1 MAEAPF
7 RGTPGTSPGA
17 VLALIRSGEAQ
28 TRADVARLTG
38 LSRTAV
44 NARVA
49 ALRDLGLVLEGD
61 LGPSTGGR
69 PPVQLALD
77 TGAGVVGAV
86 ALGRSRVQVGVCDLG
101 GALLGHVEEPLDVT
115 VGPDR
120 VMALVVDRLRA
131 VLTSVGRSPVDLRG
145 IGCSMPG
152 IVDRTAGASTATP
165 LLPSWDGVPLAP
177 YLSELGSP
185 DTVPAV
191 PAVPAVFDNDVLV
204 LALSERDGHLRQ
216 HTDLVAVKAST
227 GLGVAVVADGRILH
241 GGRGAAGELG
251 HARSAAADDLP
262 CRCGERGCLET
273 VAAGWALVQAMNDQ
287 GRSVGHVRDLVA
299 LVRSGDP
306 VARTLVRD
314 AGRRVGEVLATA
326 VTLLNPTAVVIGGDM
341 GPAYD
346 TFAAGLRETLYANAT
361 AFATRDLAILES
373 THGEMA
379 GLVGSGLLALEHVLS
394 PAYVDATIGG
404 RAASDASGQ
413 SRPLRS

>member
-1 MAEAPF
+1 
-7 RGTPGTSPGA
+7 
-17 VLALIRSGEAQ
+17 
-28 TRADVARLTG
+28 
-38 LSRTAV
+38 
-44 NARVA
+44 
-49 ALRDLGLVLEGD
+49 
-61 LGPSTGGR
+61 
-69 PPVQLALD
+69 
-77 TGAGVVGAV
+77 
-86 ALGRSRVQVGVCDLG
+86 VQVGVCDLG

-115 VGPDR
+115 VGPDV

-131 VLTSVGRSPVDLRG
+131 VLASVGRSPDDLRG

-152 IVDRTAGASTATP
+152 IVDRHRGASTATP
-165 LLPSWDGVPLAP
+165 LLPSWDGIPLAP
-177 YLSELGSP
+177 YLSDLGP
-185 DTVPAV
+185 DL
-191 PAVPAVFDNDVLV
+191 PAVFDNDVLV

-273 VAAGWALVQAMNDQ
+273 VAAGWALVQAINEQ

-394 PAYVDATIGG
+394 PAHVDE
-404 RAASDASGQ
+404 Q
-413 SRPLRS
+413 LR